1 MNRPRPVILFSSV
14 LAALQI
20 LSAGAAL
27 SDVIGFTA
35 AAFFT
40 LCVAAAQGGIG
51 FYVQNVV
58 TPVADPRAGDGT
70 PLVPIGVQP
79 ELLDDEA
86 DAHLGGDGT

>member
-1 MNRPRPVILFSSV
+1 MSRPRPVILFSSV

-27 SDVIGFTA
+27 GDVIGFQA

-58 TPVADPRAGDGT
+58 TPVADPRADDGT

-79 ELLDDEA
+79 ELVDGDI
-86 DAHLGGDGT
+86 DTHLGEPGT